1 MSKLDKNNSN
11 TRRFGMTDFAVD
23 NGVSMMLLTFM
34 LFLFG
39 WQSYNNMPKE
49 QFPEIVIPT
58 IFVGTTYS
66 GNSAEDMENLI
77 TKPLE
82 KEIASISGIKKI
94 DATSIQD
101 FSNLIVEFNTSV
113 SVEDALREVKEAIDK
128 AKSDKDFPKDLT
140 SGPNVQEI
148 NFSEFPI
155 MTINLA
161 GRYSEAELRAYAED
175 MQTEIEKCPE
185 ISDVKIKG
193 VGTREVRV
201 DVDLFAMQSR
211 QVSFGDIANA
221 VKMENLTL
229 SAGDRTT
236 NGFKRSVRVVGEF
249 KQIAEIENIIIKSPF
264 QQPVFLRDIATVKE
278 AFADA
283 TSIARADG
291 LPVVS
296 LDVIKRAGQNL
307 LSASDKI
314 KEIVNTAIA
323 KKLPKDLKV
332 TVFNDQSINTRNQVA
347 NLQNNIISG
356 VVLVVLVLLFFLGLR
371 NAMFV
376 GVAIPLS
383 MLMGIWIL
391 DLMGVTLNLIVL
403 FSLILA
409 LGMLVDN
416 SIVVVENIYRYM
428 SEGYDK
434 DDASKL
440 AVGEVAM
447 PIIASTATTVAAFV
461 PLLFWPGIMGEFM
474 GYLPVTL
481 IIVLSSS
488 LFVALVLTPVYTK
501 YFMKVEDLSKE
512 TSSDARRRYINTG
525 IFVAI
530 LAGFMLMNY
539 AGGTIWAGNALLI
552 TICLVLANLFLFRPG
567 TRLFQ
572 TYVLPAIE
580 NFYEKFV
587 GWALSGW
594 KPIILFLSMF
604 VLLFASVMLMGV
616 RPPKVVFFPE
626 GDPLY
631 VNAFVEMPIGA
642 DIQLTNEMA
651 RKLEKRIDEAIAP
664 YKDKGVVEAVLSQI
678 GENTADPSRPPEPGA
693 TPNKAR
699 LTVSFVSADKRQG
712 VSTNDIMNAI
722 REKLKGYAGV
732 TIIVDRNESGPPT
745 GKPINLEIYGDEV
758 EMIDL
763 SRVAT
768 EALAYLKSKNV
779 AGIEELT
786 QNISAD
792 VQQDLVSIDRD
803 AARRYGI
810 STYDI
815 GMALRTSLFGNEVGQ
830 FKDGDDELPIMVRYS
845 EMYRQ
850 NQDALM
856 NQLITFRD
864 MNTGKL
870 VQVPIATV
878 ARINPSTT
886 FNAIKRKNEKR
897 TITITSNVLEGYNAN
912 NIVKELENYMKSY
925 PMPEGFG
932 FRFTGEQQ
940 EQAEAMAFLSNAFLY
955 AMALV
960 FFIIV
965 LQFNSISS
973 PLLIMTS
980 ILFSTIGVLLGYII
994 TNMDLVIIMTGI
1006 GIISLA
1012 GIVVNNAIV
1021 LLDYVNVL
1029 LIKRRDETGRAN
1041 LSDEEVRAA
1050 VIEAGKT
1057 RLRPV
1062 LLTAFTTVLGL
1073 IPLATGFNFDFGG
1086 FVLSFSPDIYWG
1098 GDNAALWGA
1107 LSWTVV
1113 YGLIFATFLTLVI
1126 VPVMYWLIYR
1136 GARNFGA
1143 LFAWVGSLMGSSSK
1157 K

>member
-1 MSKLDKNNSN
+1 
-11 TRRFGMTDFAVD
+11 
-23 NGVSMMLLTFM
+23 
-34 LFLFG
+34 
-39 WQSYNNMPKE
+39 
-49 QFPEIVIPT
+49 
-58 IFVGTTYS
+58 
-66 GNSAEDMENLI
+66 
-77 TKPLE
+77 
-82 KEIASISGIKKI
+82 
-94 DATSIQD
+94 
-101 FSNLIVEFNTSV
+101 
-113 SVEDALREVKEAIDK
+113 
-128 AKSDKDFPKDLT
+128 
-140 SGPNVQEI
+140 
-148 NFSEFPI
+148 
-155 MTINLA
+155 
-161 GRYSEAELRAYAED
+161 
-175 MQTEIEKCPE
+175 
-185 ISDVKIKG
+185 
-193 VGTREVRV
+193 
-201 DVDLFAMQSR
+201 
-211 QVSFGDIANA
+211 
-221 VKMENLTL
+221 
-229 SAGDRTT
+229 
-236 NGFKRSVRVVGEF
+236 
-249 KQIAEIENIIIKSPF
+249 
-264 QQPVFLRDIATVKE
+264 
-278 AFADA
+278 
-283 TSIARADG
+283 
-291 LPVVS
+291 
-296 LDVIKRAGQNL
+296 
-307 LSASDKI
+307 
-314 KEIVNTAIA
+314 
-323 KKLPKDLKV
+323 
-332 TVFNDQSINTRNQVA
+332 
-347 NLQNNIISG
+347 
-356 VVLVVLVLLFFLGLR
+356 
-371 NAMFV
+371 
-376 GVAIPLS
+376 
-383 MLMGIWIL
+383 
-391 DLMGVTLNLIVL
+391 
-403 FSLILA
+403 
-409 LGMLVDN
+409 
-416 SIVVVENIYRYM
+416 
-428 SEGYDK
+428 
-434 DDASKL
+434 
-440 AVGEVAM
+440 
-447 PIIASTATTVAAFV
+447 
-461 PLLFWPGIMGEFM
+461 
-474 GYLPVTL
+474 
-481 IIVLSSS
+481 
-488 LFVALVLTPVYTK
+488 
-501 YFMKVEDLSKE
+501 
-512 TSSDARRRYINTG
+512 
-525 IFVAI
+525 
-530 LAGFMLMNY
+530 
-539 AGGTIWAGNALLI
+539 
-552 TICLVLANLFLFRPG
+552 
-567 TRLFQ
+567 
-572 TYVLPAIE
+572 
-580 NFYEKFV
+580 
-587 GWALSGW
+587 
-594 KPIILFLSMF
+594 
-604 VLLFASVMLMGV
+604 
-616 RPPKVVFFPE
+616 
-626 GDPLY
+626 
-631 VNAFVEMPIGA
+631 
-642 DIQLTNEMA
+642 
-651 RKLEKRIDEAIAP
+651 
-664 YKDKGVVEAVLSQI
+664 
-678 GENTADPSRPPEPGA
+678 
-693 TPNKAR
+693 
-699 LTVSFVSADKRQG
+699 
-712 VSTNDIMNAI
+712 
-722 REKLKGYAGV
+722 
-732 TIIVDRNESGPPT
+732 
-745 GKPINLEIYGDEV
+745 LEIYGDEV

-980 ILFSTIGVLLGYII
+980 ILFSTIGVLLGYVI

>member
-1 MSKLDKNNSN
+1 MSKLDKNQDAGR
-11 TRRFGMTDFAVD
+11 RRFGMTDFAVD

-34 LFLFG
+34 LLLFG
-39 WQSYNNMPKE
+39 FLSYNNMPKE

-66 GNSAEDMENLI
+66 GNSAKDMENLVS
-77 TKPLE
+77 KPLE
-82 KEIASISGIKKI
+82 KEIASIAGIKKI
-94 DATSIQD
+94 EATSIQD
-101 FSNLIVEFNTSV
+101 FSNLIVEFNTNV
-113 SVEDALREVKEAIDK
+113 SVEDALREVKEAIDNAK
-128 AKSDKDFPKDLT
+128 ADKNFPKDLT

-155 MTINLA
+155 MTINLS

-175 MQTEIEKCPE
+175 MQTEIEKCTE
-185 ISDVKIKG
+185 ISEVKLKG
-193 VGTREVRV
+193 VSTREVRI

-221 VKMENLTL
+221 IKMENLTM
-229 SAGDRTT
+229 SAGDRTS

-249 KQIAEIENIIIKSPF
+249 KAVSEIENIIVKSPF
-264 QQPVFLRDIATVKE
+264 QQPVFIRDIAKVKE
-278 AFADA
+278 GFADA

-291 LPVVS
+291 MPVVS

-314 KEIVNTAIA
+314 KKIVEVAVA
-323 KKLPKDLKV
+323 KKLPKDLKISI
-332 TVFNDQSINTRNQVA
+332 FNDQSINTRNQVA

-371 NAMFV
+371 NALFV

-428 SEGYDK
+428 TDGYDSES
-434 DDASKL
+434 ASKL
-440 AVGEVAM
+440 AVGEIAI

-474 GYLPVTL
+474 GYLPITL

-501 YFMKVEDLSKE
+501 YFMKMEDLSQE
-512 TSSDARRRYINTG
+512 TAPEARRRYINTG
-525 IFVAI
+525 IFLAI
-530 LAGFMLMNY
+530 LAGFMGMSY
-539 AGGTIWAGNALLI
+539 ASGTTWAGNAFLI
-552 TICLVLANLFLFRPG
+552 TIILVISNLLFFRPG

-572 TYVLPAIE
+572 AYALPAME
-580 NFYEKFV
+580 SFYERFV
-587 GWALSGW
+587 GWALSGL
-594 KPIILFLSMF
+594 KPIILFTSMF
-604 VLLFASVMLMGV
+604 VLLFVSIQLLGIFT
-616 RPPKVVFFPE
+616 PKVVFFPE

-651 RKLEKRIDEAIAP
+651 RKLELRIDEAIAP
-664 YKDKGVVEAVLSQI
+664 FKDKGVVEAVLSQI

-699 LTVSFVSADKRQG
+699 LTVSFVSADKRNG
-712 VSTNDIMNAI
+712 VSTNDVMQAI

-745 GKPINLEIYGDEV
+745 GKPINLEIFGDEI
-758 EMIDL
+758 EMNDL
-763 SRVAT
+763 TRIST
-768 EALAYLKSKNV
+768 EVLNYLKSKNV
-779 AGIEELT
+779 AGVEELT
-786 QNISAD
+786 QNITAD
-792 VQQDLVSIDRD
+792 VQQDLIIIDRD

-878 ARINPSTT
+878 ARVVPSST
-886 FNAIKRKNEKR
+886 FNAVKRKNEKR
-897 TITITSNVLEGYNAN
+897 TITITSNVLEGYNGN
-912 NIVKELENYMKSY
+912 QIVKELETYMKSY
-925 PMPEGFG
+925 PMPENAG

-940 EQAEAMAFLSNAFLY
+940 EQAEAMAFLSTAFLY

-965 LQFNSISS
+965 LQFNSLMT

-980 ILFSTIGVLLGYII
+980 ILFSTIGVFLGYVF
-994 TNMDLVIIMTGI
+994 TGMDLVIIMTGI

-1021 LLDYVNVL
+1021 LLDYINVL
-1029 LIKRRDETGRAN
+1029 IKEEQEKTNGTLTIDQMRDIVVIAGR
-1041 LSDEEVRAA
+1041 
-1050 VIEAGKT
+1050 T

-1086 FVLSFSPDIYWG
+1086 LVMSFSPDIYWG

-1113 YGLIFATFLTLVI
+1113 YGLVFATFLTLVI
-1126 VPVMYWLIYR
+1126 VPVMYWLVYR
-1136 GARNFGA
+1136 ASYWLSAF
-1143 LFAWVGSLMGSSSK
+1143 FAWLGSLISGK
-1157 K
+1157 

>member
-1 MSKLDKNNSN
+1 MAKLDKNQDASR
-11 TRRFGMTDFAVD
+11 RRFGMTDFAVD
-23 NGVSMMLLTFM
+23 NGVSMILLTFM
-34 LFLFG
+34 LLIFG
-39 WQSYNNMPKE
+39 FMSYNNMPKE

-58 IFVGTTYS
+58 IFVGTTYA

-77 TKPLE
+77 SKPLE
-82 KEIASISGIKKI
+82 KEMASIAGIKKI
-94 DATSIQD
+94 EATSIQD
-101 FSNLIVEFNTSV
+101 FSNLIIEFNTNV
-113 SVEDALREVKEAIDK
+113 SVEDALREVKEGIDK
-128 AKSDKDFPKDLT
+128 AKADKNFPKDLT

-155 MTINLA
+155 MTINLS
-161 GRYSEAELRAYAED
+161 GRYSEAELRGYAED

-185 ISDVKIKG
+185 ISEVKLKG
-193 VGTREVRV
+193 VSTREVRI

-221 VKMENLTL
+221 IKMENLTM
-229 SAGDRTT
+229 SAGDRTS
-236 NGFKRSVRVVGEF
+236 NGFKRSVRVIGEF
-249 KQIAEIENIIIKSPF
+249 KEVSEIENIIVKSPF
-264 QQPVFLRDIATVKE
+264 QQPVFIRDIAKVKE
-278 AFADA
+278 GFADA

-291 LPVVS
+291 MPVVS

-314 KEIVNTAIA
+314 KKIVEVAIA
-323 KKLPKDLKV
+323 KKLPKDLKLSI
-332 TVFNDQSINTRNQVA
+332 FNDQSINTRNQVA

-371 NAMFV
+371 NALFV

-428 SEGYDK
+428 TDGYDSES
-434 DDASKL
+434 ASKL

-474 GYLPVTL
+474 GYLPITL

-501 YFMKVEDLSKE
+501 YFMKIEDLSAE
-512 TSSDARRRYINTG
+512 TAPEARRRYINTG
-525 IFVAI
+525 IFLAI
-530 LAGFMLMNY
+530 TTGFMVMAY
-539 AGGTIWAGNALLI
+539 AGGTVWAGNALLI
-552 TICLVLANLFLFRPG
+552 TIGLVIANLLLFRPG

-572 TYVLPAIE
+572 AYILPAME
-580 NFYEKFV
+580 NGYERFV
-587 GWALSGW
+587 NWALSGL
-594 KPIILFLSMF
+594 KPIILFSSMF
-604 VLLFASVMLMGV
+604 VLLFGSITLLGIFT
-616 RPPKVVFFPE
+616 PKVVFFPE

-642 DIQLTNEMA
+642 DIQLTNEIA
-651 RKLEKRIDEAIAP
+651 RKLEVRIDEAILP

-699 LTVSFVSADKRQG
+699 LTVSFVSADKRNG
-712 VSTNDIMNAI
+712 VSTYDVMNAI

-745 GKPINLEIYGDEV
+745 GKPINLEIFGDEI
-758 EMIDL
+758 EMNDL
-763 SRVAT
+763 TRVSS
-768 EALAYLKSKNV
+768 EVLAFLKSKNI

-792 VQQDLVSIDRD
+792 VQQDLIIIDRD

-878 ARINPSTT
+878 ARVQPSST
-886 FNAIKRKNEKR
+886 FNAVKRKNEKR
-897 TITITSNVLEGYNAN
+897 TITITSNVLEGYNGN
-912 NIVKELENYMKSY
+912 QIVKELETFMKSY
-925 PMPEGFG
+925 PMPENAG

-940 EQAEAMAFLSNAFLY
+940 EQAEAMAFLSSAFMY

-965 LQFNSISS
+965 LQFNSLMT

-980 ILFSTIGVLLGYII
+980 ILFSTIGVFLGYVF
-994 TNMDLVIIMTGI
+994 TGMDLVVIMTGI

-1029 LIKRRDETGRAN
+1029 IQEEQAKTNGALTADQMRNIVVTAGR
-1041 LSDEEVRAA
+1041 
-1050 VIEAGKT
+1050 T

-1086 FVLSFSPDIYWG
+1086 LFMSFSPDIYWG

-1126 VPVMYWLIYR
+1126 VPVMYWLVYR
-1136 GARNFGA
+1136 ASYWLSA
-1143 LFAWVGSLMGSSSK
+1143 LFAWLGSLVSSK
-1157 K
+1157 

>member
-1 MSKLDKNNSN
+1 MSKLDKNQDAGR
-11 TRRFGMTDFAVD
+11 RRFGMTDFAVD

-34 LFLFG
+34 LLLFG
-39 WQSYNNMPKE
+39 FMSYNNMPKE

-66 GNSAEDMENLI
+66 GNSAEDMENLVS
-77 TKPLE
+77 KPLE
-82 KEIASISGIKKI
+82 KEIASIAGIKKI
-94 DATSIQD
+94 EATSIQD
-101 FSNLIVEFNTSV
+101 FSNLIVEFNTNI

-128 AKSDKDFPKDLT
+128 AKADKNFPKDLT

-155 MTINLA
+155 MTINLS

-185 ISDVKIKG
+185 ISEVKLKG
-193 VGTREVRV
+193 VSTREVRI

-221 VKMENLTL
+221 VKMENLTM
-229 SAGDRTT
+229 SAGDRTS

-249 KQIAEIENIIIKSPF
+249 KAVSEIENIIVKSPF
-264 QQPVFLRDIATVKE
+264 QQPVFIRDIAKVKE
-278 AFADA
+278 GFADA

-291 LPVVS
+291 MPVVS

-314 KEIVNTAIA
+314 KKIVDVAIA
-323 KKLPKDLKV
+323 KKLPKDLKISI
-332 TVFNDQSINTRNQVA
+332 FNDQSINTRNQVA

-371 NAMFV
+371 NALFV

-428 SEGYDK
+428 TDGYDSES
-434 DDASKL
+434 ASKL
-440 AVGEVAM
+440 AVGEIAI

-474 GYLPVTL
+474 GYLPITL

-488 LFVALVLTPVYTK
+488 LFVALILTPVYTK
-501 YFMKVEDLSKE
+501 YFMKIEDLSQE
-512 TSSDARRRYINTG
+512 TAPEARRRYINTG
-525 IFVAI
+525 IFLAI
-530 LAGFMLMNY
+530 LTGFMAMAY
-539 AGGTIWAGNALLI
+539 ASGTTWAGNAFLI
-552 TICLVLANLFLFRPG
+552 TIGLVISNVLFFRPG

-572 TYVLPAIE
+572 AYALPAME
-580 NFYEKFV
+580 NGYERFV
-587 GWALSGW
+587 NWALSGL
-594 KPIILFLSMF
+594 KPIILFASMF
-604 VLLFASVMLMGV
+604 VLLFVSINLLGIFT
-616 RPPKVVFFPE
+616 PKVVFFPE

-651 RKLEKRIDEAIAP
+651 RKLEARIDEAIAP
-664 YKDKGVVEAVLSQI
+664 FKDKGVVEAVLSQI

-699 LTVSFVSADKRQG
+699 LTVSFVSADKRNG
-712 VSTNDIMNAI
+712 VSTNDVMQAI

-745 GKPINLEIYGDEV
+745 GKPINLEIFGDEI
-758 EMIDL
+758 EMNDL
-763 SRVAT
+763 TRIST
-768 EALAYLKSKNV
+768 EVLNYLKSKNV
-779 AGIEELT
+779 AGVEELT
-786 QNISAD
+786 QNITAD
-792 VQQDLVSIDRD
+792 VQQDLIIIDRD

-878 ARINPSTT
+878 ARVQPSST
-886 FNAIKRKNEKR
+886 FNAVKRKNEKR
-897 TITITSNVLEGYNAN
+897 TITITSNVLEGYNGN
-912 NIVKELENYMKSY
+912 QIVKELETYMKSY
-925 PMPEGFG
+925 PMPENAG

-940 EQAEAMAFLSNAFLY
+940 EQAEAMAFLSTAFLY

-965 LQFNSISS
+965 LQFNSLMT

-980 ILFSTIGVLLGYII
+980 ILFSTIGVFLGYVF
-994 TNMDLVIIMTGI
+994 TGMDLVVIMTGI

-1021 LLDYVNVL
+1021 LLDYINVL
-1029 LIKRRDETGRAN
+1029 MQEEQAKSSAALTVDQMRNIIVTAGR
-1041 LSDEEVRAA
+1041 
-1050 VIEAGKT
+1050 T

-1073 IPLATGFNFDFGG
+1073 IPLATGFNFDFTG
-1086 FVLSFSPDIYWG
+1086 FVVSFSPDIYWG

-1113 YGLIFATFLTLVI
+1113 YGLVFATFLTLII
-1126 VPVMYWLIYR
+1126 VPVMYWLVYR
-1136 GARNFGA
+1136 ASYWLSA
-1143 LFAWVGSLMGSSSK
+1143 LFAWLGSLISSK
-1157 K
+1157 